1 MDSVATVV
9 PYIMVLSVA
18 GIACG
23 YELGAR
29 SGRRLSDQGPEE
41 CLT

>member
-9 PYIMVLSVA
+9 PYIMVLLVA

-29 SGRRLSDQGPEE
+29 SGSGDCPIRGLRSA
-41 CLT
+41 